1 MNMWK
6 KMRAQS
12 AMEYLM
18 TYGWAILIIAVVL
31 GALFSLGVFSSS
43 SFLGTACV
51 PQSGFLCSN
60 PVATPNTLKVT
71 VGQATGASWSAVSVC
86 FVPTGTAMTS
96 NTCPSGGVTGNFM
109 PSTTTLTSGQT
120 VTAAFTDPSGIT
132 TIPASI
138 GSGFSGAIW
147 AIYNASGGTTPNLVT
162 EIGTVTAKV
171 S

>member
-1 MNMWK
+1 MNMKATK
-6 KMRAQS
+6 KAQS

-60 PVATPNTLKVT
+60 PVATPNTLSVK
-71 VGQATGASWSAVSVC
+71 VGQATGATWSAVSVC

-96 NTCPSGGVTGNFM
+96 NVCPSGGVTGSFS

-120 VTAAFTDPSGIT
+120 VTATFTDTGTP
-132 TIPASI
+132 IPASL
-138 GSGFSGAIW
+138 GSGFSGVIW
-147 AIYNASGGTTPNLVT
+147 AIYNASGGSTPNLVT

>member
-1 MNMWK
+1 
-6 KMRAQS
+6 
-12 AMEYLM
+12 
-18 TYGWAILIIAVVL
+18 
-31 GALFSLGVFSSS
+31 ALFSLGVFSSS

-60 PVATPNTLKVT
+60 PVATPNTLSVKL
-71 VGQATGASWSAVSVC
+71 GQATGATWSAVSFC

-96 NTCPSGGVTGNFM
+96 NTCPGVTGTLS

-120 VTAAFTDPSGIT
+120 VTATFTDSGT
-132 TIPASI
+132 PIPASL
-138 GSGFSGAIW
+138 GSGFSGQIW
-147 AIYNASGGTTPNLVT
+147 AIYNASGGSTPNLVT